1 MSKVHDL
8 VAADLNL
15 AQAKRKRGSRKPTLS
30 SVAKQVGKANI
41 AVKAY
46 EVKPDG
52 TVVAV
57 LGPPEINTTNT
68 NPWDEVL
75 KNAAH

>member
-8 VAADLNL
+8 IAADLVVRGP
-15 AQAKRKRGSRKPTLS
+15 KRKRGSRKPTLS
-30 SVAKQVGKANI
+30 SVTKQASRANI

-46 EVKPDG
+46 EVRPDG
-52 TVVAV
+52 TVVIV
-57 LGPPEINTTNT
+57 IGQPVNTTNT

-75 KNAAH
+75 KHELH